1 MVSAL
6 MRNDA
11 LSTVRKSAYPAITIC
26 FGWTCG
32 HMKRVKIGDWAR
44 LKVDEGQRGTEDNRC
59 VAVHHHRI
67 MVPSDD
73 DDDTTVKA
81 IDLKVGS
88 WVMCSDHMAKKLIGK
103 REYLAARLRLRGQF
117 AL

>member
-1 MVSAL
+1 MKAKGGP
-6 MRNDA
+6 RITDA
-11 LSTVRKSAYPAITIC
+11 LPFTT
-26 FGWTCG
+26 T
-32 HMKRVKIGDWAR
+32 
-44 LKVDEGQRGTEDNRC
+44 LN
-59 VAVHHHRI
+59 HRI

-81 IDLKVGS
+81 IDLKAGS
-88 WVMCSDHMAKKLIGK
+88 WVMCSDHMAKKVIGK